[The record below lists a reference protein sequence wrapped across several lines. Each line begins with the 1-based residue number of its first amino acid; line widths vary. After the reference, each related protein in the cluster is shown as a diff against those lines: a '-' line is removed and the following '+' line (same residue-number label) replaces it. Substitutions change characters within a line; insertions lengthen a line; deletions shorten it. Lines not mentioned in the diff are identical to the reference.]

1 MRGDKS
7 EDPSERGQGLGGGG
21 AASGCMAQGGVRRTA
36 ALGLALR
43 LLLGFGLGLE
53 AAPTPVPIQFLAQ
66 APGSCP
72 PTSFQCRTSGF
83 CVPLTLRCDR
93 DKDCPDGSDE
103 EECRIKPC
111 AQDGECQ
118 PPTGSPCTCDN
129 VDDCPDGIVENV
141 HNCSSQPCPAGELR
155 CPLGG
160 ACIPR
165 TWLCD
170 GHPDC
175 PASSDELGC
184 GTETLQQGTATST
197 GTPVTP
203 HSVPSLR
210 NATTSPVGDQDSVQ
224 SGNRS
229 AYGVIAAAVVL
240 SAGVAAISLFVLFR
254 LSALGCLR
262 PLGLLM
268 VVKESLLLSD
278 RRTSLL

>member
-1 MRGDKS
+1 
-7 EDPSERGQGLGGGG
+7 
-21 AASGCMAQGGVRRTA
+21 MAQGGVRRPA

-43 LLLGFGLGLE
+43 LLLGFGLGLQ
-53 AAPTPVPIQFLAQ
+53 AAPTPMPTQSLAQ
-66 APGSCP
+66 APGSCS

-83 CVPLTLRCDR
+83 CVPLILRCDG
-93 DKDCPDGSDE
+93 DQDCPDGSDE
-103 EECRIKPC
+103 EDCSIKPC

-118 PPTGSPCTCDN
+118 PPTGSPCPCDN
-129 VDDCPDGIVENV
+129 VEDCRDGIHENG

-155 CPLGG
+155 CLLGG
-160 ACIPR
+160 ACVPH

-175 PASSDELGC
+175 PDSSDELGC
-184 GTETLQQGTATST
+184 GTETLQEGTATST

-210 NATTSPVGDQDSVQ
+210 NVTATPTGDEDSVQ

-229 AYGVIAAAVVL
+229 AWGVIAAAVVL
-240 SAGVAAISLFVLFR
+240 SAGVAAISLFVLSR
-254 LSALGCLR
+254 LCARGRLH
-262 PLGLLM
+262 PLGLLV

-278 RRTSLL
+278 RKPSLL